1 MSAGKGLDIGTCQD
15 DTSNVNANYS
25 VGKPNA
31 SANSRRE
38 QRRGTSEP
46 SEVLGDS
53 HERHHHPDHDQ
64 GDPPRRSA
72 HRFPP
77 FCFRLDIFRVLL
89 FLLVKP
95 TGQLP
100 FE

>member
-31 SANSRRE
+31 SANSRRK
-38 QRRGTSEP
+38 QWRRTSEP

-53 HERHHHPDHDQ
+53 HERHHYPDHD
-64 GDPPRRSA
+64 
-72 HRFPP
+72 
-77 FCFRLDIFRVLL
+77 
-89 FLLVKP
+89 
-95 TGQLP
+95 
-100 FE
+100 